1 MLKMPSFKPIPL
13 MNHNKGVHGVNL
25 GHLWHR
31 ADELAAM
38 LGEIL
43 DLFADGTFVPV
54 VDRSFPFQEAAA
66 AHRYIQ
72 KRRNFGKVVLVP

>member
-1 MLKMPSFKPIPL
+1 MPKFKPLSL
-13 MNHNKGVHGVNL
+13 MTFNRGVFGVNL

-31 ADELAAM
+31 GDELAAM

-43 DLFADGTFVPV
+43 DLFADGTFKPV
-54 VDRSFPFQEAAA
+54 VDRSFSFAEAAA

-72 KRRNFGKVVLVP
+72 DRKNFGKVILVP